1 MALNNEILITI
12 ETHDFTKSDGSSLQS
27 SPIMQAAGRRGSSIL
42 LQRPNEGIKNNTSL
56 CALKVHAEMNLI
68 DIVEDSIAVE
78 QTLKSLE

>member
-1 MALNNEILITI
+1 
-12 ETHDFTKSDGSSLQS
+12 
-27 SPIMQAAGRRGSSIL
+27 MQAAGRRGSSIL